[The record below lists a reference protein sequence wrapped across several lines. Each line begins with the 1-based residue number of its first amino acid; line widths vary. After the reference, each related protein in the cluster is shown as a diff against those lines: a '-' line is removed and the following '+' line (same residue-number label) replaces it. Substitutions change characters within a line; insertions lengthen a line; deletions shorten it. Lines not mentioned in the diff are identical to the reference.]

1 MLRGLSGIQIL
12 VWDLLIVGVW
22 HVTVFIACVKLP
34 VSYFDENRPRFR
46 ARNWERGG
54 RWYKDTLRINV
65 WKDHIPQFVSKG
77 GFSKEHLE
85 NMEDLSLEYL
95 DRFIMET
102 CRGEWMHLSG
112 ALCAVLLLVVNPIGF
127 GLVTAFLTL
136 LGNLPFAAIQQ
147 YNRFRLQTLRKRL
160 LRTRKNASSR
170 EAGSVLCGDLT

>member
-1 MLRGLSGIQIL
+1 MLQTLSYFPMFFLNLIL
-12 VWDLLIVGVW
+12 VGAW
-22 HVTVFIACVKLP
+22 HMTFLTLCQKRP
-34 VSYFDENRPRFR
+34 DHSYRPT
-46 ARNWERGG
+46 ARLYRPHAWEREG
-54 RWYKDTLRINV
+54 RWYRDHLNINA
-65 WKDHIPQFVSKG
+65 WKDRLPQFIAKDG
-77 GFSKEHLE
+77 GFSKGHLRS
-85 NMEDLSLEYL
+85 LSPAYL
-95 DRFIMET
+95 DRFVREP

-136 LGNLPFAAIQQ
+136 LGNLPFAAIQR

>member
-1 MLRGLSGIQIL
+1 MLRGMSGVQIFL
-12 VWDLLIVGVW
+12 WNAVIVAIW
-22 HVTVFIACVKLP
+22 HITVFIACVKLP
-34 VSYFDENRPRFR
+34 ASYFDENKPRFR
-46 ARNWERGG
+46 PRDWERGG

-112 ALCAVLLLVVNPIGF
+112 ALCSIVLLLINPIGF
-127 GLVTAFLTL
+127 ALLFAFLNL
-136 LGNLPFAAIQQ
+136 LGNLPFAAIQR
-147 YNRFRLQTLRKRL
+147 YNRFRLQLVRKRR
-160 LRTRKNASSR
+160 LRSQKSSSVGVSSAS
-170 EAGSVLCGDLT
+170 ACV